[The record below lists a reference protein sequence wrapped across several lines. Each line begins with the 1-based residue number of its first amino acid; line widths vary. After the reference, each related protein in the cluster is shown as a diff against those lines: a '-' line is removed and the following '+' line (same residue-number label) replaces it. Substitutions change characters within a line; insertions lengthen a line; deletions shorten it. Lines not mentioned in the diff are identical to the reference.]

1 MKYSNRS
8 EDKQYDNKLR
18 KLYINLLSEKMQQP
32 EDFCGNKIKTT
43 RYTM

>member
-1 MKYSNRS
+1 MKSIDKS
-8 EDKQYDNKLR
+8 EDKLDEKKLR
-18 KLYINLLSEKMQQP
+18 KLYINLLSETIVQP